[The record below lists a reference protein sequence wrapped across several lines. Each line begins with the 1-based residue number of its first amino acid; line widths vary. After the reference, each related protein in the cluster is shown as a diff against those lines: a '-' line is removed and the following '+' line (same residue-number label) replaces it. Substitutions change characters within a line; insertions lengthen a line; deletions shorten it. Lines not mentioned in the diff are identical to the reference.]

1 MSSGELGNALWW
13 LVLRA
18 VGCIGTGVQLRIV
31 WWRWHD
37 LKWPVE
43 TVATSKGGG
52 RKTGD
57 VEDVAKEQREG
68 SEWHIRI
75 LRLRRARLRAQP
87 SSTTPVAIA
96 AATVAELRSGKNGA
110 EATVMDPCGGARGET
125 WWLTGSCRGV
135 ATGSREVGAVLGATN
150 RRRVVAGTV
159 GEDRTMATLM
169 GLPRLVPVR

>member
-1 MSSGELGNALWW
+1 MVARFARGWVHWNGRSTPHR
-13 LVLRA
+13 LVA
-18 VGCIGTGVQLRIV
+18 VAR
-31 WWRWHD
+31 
-37 LKWPVE
+37 PE
-43 TVATSKGGG
+43 VARGDGGDEQ
-52 RKTGD
+52 RRRPETGD

-135 ATGSREVGAVLGATN
+135 AGGSREVGPVLGATN